1 MMIAAVTHL
10 SLLLLSCCWLQ
21 KEEETGVHS
30 SAFHKHFFQLPKY
43 FRVGFPYLFHTYFS
57 FFPNWISERL
67 HLHLLPHLSL
77 IPSYYHIWWSSYLG
91 NNFVSDGHF
100 LNRFCLAKPKWVN
113 MWINLLM
120 HTILDM
126 AIKIFWICKIDLLR
140 YCQFKSVRDGP
151 NKQNRFIAGTNI
163 INAVNF
169 L

>member
-30 SAFHKHFFQLPKY
+30 SAFHKHFFQLLKY
-43 FRVGFPYLFHTYFS
+43 FWVGFPYLFHTYFS
-57 FFPNWISERL
+57 FFPHWISERL

-77 IPSYYHIWWSSYLG
+77 IPSYYHIWWLSYLG

-113 MWINLLM
+113 MWINLLI
-120 HTILDM
+120 HTISPLHRGQLSQAVGFPNSWLEIHTSMFD
-126 AIKIFWICKIDLLR
+126 FQLP
-140 YCQFKSVRDGP
+140 VRNP
-151 NKQNRFIAGTNI
+151 TASW
-163 INAVNF
+163 
-169 L
+169 